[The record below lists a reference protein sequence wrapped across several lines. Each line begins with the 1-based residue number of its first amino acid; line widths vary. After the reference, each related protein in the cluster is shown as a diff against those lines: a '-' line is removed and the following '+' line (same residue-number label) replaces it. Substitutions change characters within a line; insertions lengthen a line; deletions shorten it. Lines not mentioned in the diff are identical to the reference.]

1 MKRYFAITL
10 LAIFAAVALPVA
22 SSDQAEAATQTQK
35 PKSKKKPVAKKPA
48 AKPAVAAGATAA
60 GAAAATGAAATGAAA
75 PAATPTAASPAA
87 TAATPA
93 AAPEAA
99 KPAEPAAADVVKTDL
114 YTVAEGF
121 RVDEKTMNGFR
132 AWRAAACDRCHG
144 PNQEGMVGPA
154 LIDSLK
160 RLTKDEFK
168 TTVTNGRLEKGMPS
182 FNTSEQVMK
191 NLDNLYA
198 YLKGRSDGNIKK
210 AKVIPLD

>member
-1 MKRYFAITL
+1 MKRFFAMTV
-10 LAIFAAVALPVA
+10 LAIFTALALPVA

-35 PKSKKKPVAKKPA
+35 PKAKKKPVAKKS
-48 AKPAVAAGATAA
+48 AA
-60 GAAAATGAAATGAAA
+60 GAAAATGAATTATTPAANT
-75 PAATPTAASPAA
+75 PAAT
-87 TAATPA
+87 TPA
-93 AAPEAA
+93 TAAPEAA
-99 KPAEPAAADVVKTDL
+99 TPAEPAATDVVKTDL

-160 RLTKDEFK
+160 RLTKEEFK
-168 TTVTNGRLEKGMPS
+168 TIVANGRLEKGMPS
-182 FNTSEQVMK
+182 FSTSEQVVK

-210 AKVIPLD
+210 AKVSPLE

>member
-1 MKRYFAITL
+1 MKRFFAMTV
-10 LAIFAAVALPVA
+10 LAIFTTLALPVA

-35 PKSKKKPVAKKPA
+35 PKVKKKPVAKKS
-48 AKPAVAAGATAA
+48 AAGATAA
-60 GAAAATGAAATGAAA
+60 GAAAATGAPATTATPATNT
-75 PAATPTAASPAA
+75 PAATTATTAAQ
-87 TAATPA
+87 
-93 AAPEAA
+93 EAA
-99 KPAEPAAADVVKTDL
+99 KPAEPAATDVVKTDL

-160 RLTKDEFK
+160 RLTRDEFK
-168 TTVTNGRLEKGMPS
+168 ATVTNGRLEKGMPGFS
-182 FNTSEQVMK
+182 TSEQVVK

>member
-35 PKSKKKPVAKKPA
+35 PKAKKKPVAKKPA
-48 AKPAVAAGATAA
+48 AKPAASVGATAGATAA
-60 GAAAATGAAATGAAA
+60 GAAAATGAAAT
-75 PAATPTAASPAA
+75 AATPTAASPAA

-93 AAPEAA
+93 APAPEAA

-168 TTVTNGRLEKGMPS
+168 TTVANGRLEKGMPS
-182 FNTSEQVMK
+182 FSTSEQVMK